1 MRSIPAV
8 TKNLLIINV
17 LMFIAT
23 WVFQMRGIELADY
36 LGLHFFMA
44 SDFRVYQ
51 FVTYMFMHGGFQHIF
66 FNMFALWMFCVLV
79 ENTLGSR
86 RFLLL

>member
-36 LGLHFFMA
+36 L
-44 SDFRVYQ
+44 
-51 FVTYMFMHGGFQHIF
+51 
-66 FNMFALWMFCVLV
+66 
-79 ENTLGSR
+79 
-86 RFLLL
+86 